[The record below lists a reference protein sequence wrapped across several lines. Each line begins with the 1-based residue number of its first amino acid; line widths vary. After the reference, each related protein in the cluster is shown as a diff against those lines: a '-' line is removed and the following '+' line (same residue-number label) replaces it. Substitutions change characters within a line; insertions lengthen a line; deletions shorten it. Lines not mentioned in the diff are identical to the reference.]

1 MQLRTELAALQR
13 AAEAHARHE
22 PKRDCADEGQAP
34 SGGAGG
40 DTRAVGDEALGGT
53 ETEEADPFEVA
64 HDLWC
69 AEEERLQAL
78 VSLREKQQV
87 RGGLTLLAAAQTI

>member
-1 MQLRTELAALQR
+1 
-13 AAEAHARHE
+13 
-22 PKRDCADEGQAP
+22 
-34 SGGAGG
+34 
-40 DTRAVGDEALGGT
+40 VGDEALGGT